1 MINLNLAPNET
12 FSDALTSFLLLFQPW
27 RWKRGKEQDKI
38 KKEILKKLLNVSRLT
53 FNVSLFLSGRSAL
66 YHLLKSLNLKK
77 GDEVLVQAFT
87 CEAVVLPIVALNLK
101 PVFYDIEKQSFS
113 ANPIDLEKKL
123 SKKSKVVILQHTFG
137 ITPSQR
143 EKILSIIRKHNL
155 VLIEDIAHG
164 INISKIKMQN
174 AKLKNHFYLLS
185 FGRSKSLSSVFGGAI
200 VTNNKTIAK
209 KLDSLNLSYP
219 SYSLIFKLL
228 LYKPI
233 VFLIKLTY
241 NIYLGRLVHFFAQ
254 KFNLLIPEI
263 TKKER
268 AGEYDTLFDKKYPNA
283 LAILLLNQ
291 LKRFKKIQNQ
301 RKKMVNFYLKT
312 IIGLGY
318 QNLSINFMSN
328 LPAYQQKNFNIPM
341 SSRTSF
347 GISNEMLKQV
357 QHDKKFKKHID
368 LNISPQFSLIRFP
381 LLIKN
386 RDKILQNLA
395 KKGIFLG
402 RWYDSPVAP
411 KGFPLDK
418 VGYRWGSC
426 PKAEEICQKI
436 INLPTNNIKLNE
448 AEKLIDTLNDVLK
461 AQL

>member
-1 MINLNLAPNET
+1 MTNLNLAPNET

-27 RWKRGKEQDKI
+27 RWKRGKEQDEI
-38 KKEILKKLLNVSRLT
+38 KKEILKKFLNVSPST
-53 FNVSLFLSGRSAL
+53 FHVSLFLSGRSAL
-66 YHLLKSLNLKK
+66 YHLLKSLNLQE

-101 PVFYDIEKQSFS
+101 PVFFDIEKQSFS

-143 EKILSIIRKHNL
+143 EKILFIIRQNNL

-164 INISKIKMQN
+164 INISKIKMKN
-174 AKLKNHFYLLS
+174 AKLKNHFFLLS
-185 FGRSKSLSSVFGGAI
+185 FGRSKSLSSVFGGAV
-200 VTNNKTIAK
+200 VTNKKTFAK
-209 KLDSLNLSYP
+209 KLDSFNLPYP

-233 VFLIKLTY
+233 VFITRLTY
-241 NIYLGRLVHFFAQ
+241 KIYLGRIIHFFSQ

-263 TKKER
+263 TKKEK
-268 AGEYDTLFDKKYPNA
+268 AGKYDHFFDKKYPNA

-291 LKRFKKIQNQ
+291 LKRFTKTQNE
-301 RKKMVNFYLKT
+301 RKKTVNFYLK
-312 IIGLGY
+312 
-318 QNLSINFMSN
+318 NLN
-328 LPAYQQKNFNIPM
+328 Y
-341 SSRTSF
+341 
-347 GISNEMLKQV
+347 V
-357 QHDKKFKKHID
+357 
-368 LNISPQFSLIRFP
+368 SPSTLYVSQSLIRFP
-381 LLIKN
+381 LLIED

-411 KGFPLDK
+411 KGFPLEK

-426 PKAEEICQKI
+426 PKAEEVCQKI

-448 AEKLIDTLNDVLK
+448 AEKLTKILNDVLK
-461 AQL
+461 GQL

>member
-27 RWKRGKEQDKI
+27 RWKREKELQKI
-38 KKEILKKLLNVSRLT
+38 KNVILKNYLNVSSLT
-53 FNVSLFLSGRSAL
+53 FHVSLFFSGRSAL

-101 PVFYDIEKQSFS
+101 PVFFDIERKSFS

-123 SKKSKVVILQHTFG
+123 SEKSKVVILQHTFG
-137 ITPSQR
+137 IPPSQR
-143 EKILSIIRKHNL
+143 EKILSIIRQNNL

-164 INISKIKMQN
+164 INNSKLKCQN
-174 AKLKNHFYLLS
+174 SKLKNHFFLLS

-200 VTNNKTIAK
+200 VTNNKKIAK
-209 KLDSLNLSYP
+209 KLDSFNLPYP

-233 VFLIKLTY
+233 AFITKLTY
-241 NIYLGRLVHFFAQ
+241 NIYLGKIIHFFSQ

-263 TKKER
+263 TKKEK
-268 AGEYDTLFDKKYPNA
+268 AGEYDHFFDKKYPNV

-291 LKRFKKIQNQ
+291 FKRFTKTQNQ
-301 RKKMVNFYLKT
+301 RKKIVNFYLK
-312 IIGLGY
+312 
-318 QNLSINFMSN
+318 NLNNVTSYKLQVTGSI
-328 LPAYQQKNFNIPM
+328 
-341 SSRTSF
+341 
-347 GISNEMLKQV
+347 
-357 QHDKKFKKHID
+357 
-368 LNISPQFSLIRFP
+368 IRFP
-381 LLIKN
+381 LLVKN

-426 PKAEEICQKI
+426 PQAEEICQKI

-448 AEKLIDTLNDVLK
+448 VEKLTKILNDVLK

>member
-1 MINLNLAPNET
+1 MINLNFAPNEN

-27 RWKRGKEQDKI
+27 RWKIGKEQDKI

-101 PVFYDIEKQSFS
+101 PVFFDIEKQSFS

-143 EKILSIIRKHNL
+143 EKVLSIIKKHNL
-155 VLIEDIAHG
+155 LLIEDIAHG

-209 KLDSLNLSYP
+209 KLDSFNLPYL

-233 VFLIKLTY
+233 AFVIKLTY
-241 NIYLGRLVHFFAQ
+241 NVYLGKLIHSFTQ
-254 KFNLLIPEI
+254 KLNFLIPEI
-263 TKKER
+263 TKKEK
-268 AGEYDTLFDKKYPNA
+268 AGEYDHFFDKKYPNA

-301 RKKMVNFYLKT
+301 RKKITNFYLK
-312 IIGLGY
+312 
-318 QNLSINFMSN
+318 NFFPN
-328 LPAYQQKNFNIPM
+328 NQ
-341 SSRTSF
+341 
-347 GISNEMLKQV
+347 
-357 QHDKKFKKHID
+357 
-368 LNISPQFSLIRFP
+368 SPITNNTLIRFP
-381 LLIKN
+381 LLIEN
-386 RDKILQNLA
+386 RDQIWEKLA
-395 KKGIFLG
+395 KKGILLG

-411 KGFPLDK
+411 KGFPLEK

>member
-12 FSDALTSFLLLFQPW
+12 FSDVLTSFLLLFQPW
-27 RWKRGKEQDKI
+27 RWKRGKEQDEI
-38 KKEILKKLLNVSRLT
+38 KKEILKKFLNVSPST
-53 FNVSLFLSGRSAL
+53 FHVLLFLSGRSAL
-66 YHLLKSLNLKK
+66 YHLIKSLNLKK

-101 PVFYDIEKQSFS
+101 PVFFDIERKSFS

-123 SKKSKVVILQHTFG
+123 SEKSKVVILQHTFG

-143 EKILSIIRKHNL
+143 EKILSIIRQNNL

-164 INISKIKMQN
+164 INISKIKMKN
-174 AKLKNHFYLLS
+174 AKLKNHFFLLS
-185 FGRSKSLSSVFGGAI
+185 FGRSKSLSSVFGGAV
-200 VTNNKTIAK
+200 VTNNKTFAK
-209 KLDSLNLSYP
+209 KLDSFNLPYP

-233 VFLIKLTY
+233 AFITKLTY
-241 NIYLGRLVHFFAQ
+241 NIYLGKIIHFFSQ

-263 TKKER
+263 TKKEK
-268 AGEYDTLFDKKYPNA
+268 AGEYDHFFDKKYPNA
-283 LAILLLNQ
+283 FAILLLNQ
-291 LKRFKKIQNQ
+291 LKRFSKIQNQ
-301 RKKMVNFYLKT
+301 RKKTVNFYLK
-312 IIGLGY
+312 
-318 QNLSINFMSN
+318 NLN
-328 LPAYQQKNFNIPM
+328 YV
-341 SSRTSF
+341 SRST
-347 GISNEMLKQV
+347 LY
-357 QHDKKFKKHID
+357 
-368 LNISPQFSLIRFP
+368 FSQPLIRFP
-381 LLIKN
+381 LLMEN
-386 RDKILQNLA
+386 RDKILKNLE

-418 VGYRWGSC
+418 VEYRWGSC
-426 PKAEEICQKI
+426 PQAEEICQKI